1 LACLLCVAG
10 WAAST
15 AAACHSEISAS
26 INCSGVV
33 SYTASAWNEAGATTA
48 QRTNANVQ
56 VSASSDGK
64 TFSPVGSGHF
74 GRDNNFSFGGSF
86 SAGSAS
92 TVWVKVQEVANWGNG
107 DSPAPARIVQVS
119 KSGCGSTGGTCP
131 STNMVQANGPITV
144 SGGMATVRFTVA
156 SGCNNIVLSLVSY
169 KAPGPTFSEETASQQ
184 VKYASQTCTTGVDCT
199 GVLTV
204 AVPNCYY
211 QVDFVYGQP
220 IDQLGPAGSNNFY
233 GKQGRLISAV
243 NGGTASC
250 TSTPGGG
257 GGTGGTSTP
266 SAPPAPAIA
275 VQKLERIAG
284 TPTFVAGPLAV
295 KVGQTIEYQINVKDT
310 GNVMLWVTVTDALC
324 DAGTLSSPSG
334 QGVGPTNVVS
344 FTCSHVVKAGDVGT
358 LTNTAT
364 ATGVVANGTSVTGTA
379 TAVAQVT
386 AATTPAAAGPTAGVA
401 GATHTVH
408 KPAAKKPAKKVA
420 KKPVHRAK
428 KAAVKGAHH
437 TKVTKKAKP
446 AKAVVR
452 NAHFTG

>member
-1 LACLLCVAG
+1 
-10 WAAST
+10 
-15 AAACHSEISAS
+15 
-26 INCSGVV
+26 
-33 SYTASAWNEAGATTA
+33 
-48 QRTNANVQ
+48 
-56 VSASSDGK
+56 
-64 TFSPVGSGHF
+64 
-74 GRDNNFSFGGSF
+74 
-86 SAGSAS
+86 
-92 TVWVKVQEVANWGNG
+92 
-107 DSPAPARIVQVS
+107 
-119 KSGCGSTGGTCP
+119 
-131 STNMVQANGPITV
+131 
-144 SGGMATVRFTVA
+144 MATVRFTVA

-257 GGTGGTSTP
+257 GTGGTTTP
-266 SAPPAPAIA
+266 TTPTAPAIA

-284 TPTFVAGPLAV
+284 TATFVAGPLAAT
-295 KVGQTIEYQINVKDT
+295 VGQTIEYQINVKDT
-310 GNVMLWVTVTDALC
+310 GNVMLWVTVSDALC
-324 DAGTLSSPSG
+324 DAGTLSSPGG
-334 QGVGPTNVVS
+334 QGVGPTGVVS
-344 FTCSHVVKAGDVGT
+344 FTCSHLVKAGDVGT

-364 ATGVVANGTSVTGTA
+364 ATGVAGNGASVSGTA

-386 AATTPAAAGPTAGVA
+386 APTAAAPTGGVA
-401 GATHTVH
+401 GVTHTIAH
-408 KPAAKKPAKKVA
+408 KPVAKKTTKKVA
-420 KKPVHRAK
+420 KKPVHRAA
-428 KAAVKGAHH
+428 KAGAVKGAHH

-452 NAHFTG
+452 NAHYTG